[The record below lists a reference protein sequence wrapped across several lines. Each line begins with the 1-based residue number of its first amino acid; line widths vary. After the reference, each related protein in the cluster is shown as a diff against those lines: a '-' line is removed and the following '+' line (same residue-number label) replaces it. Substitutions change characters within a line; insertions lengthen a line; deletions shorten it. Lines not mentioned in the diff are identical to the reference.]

1 MSLSNRKIKICKVI
15 SDKMNE
21 TVVVASQRRLPHPIY
36 KKPVRRQSKF
46 RADDPGNKCRVG
58 DVVRIIETRPM
69 SKTKRWRVLD
79 ILVREE
85 ATEVEPEDV
94 SRGNVA
100 AIMSEIVPGQDPTT
114 SITKTQILPLEPT
127 ESSKSDSQQTDT
139 NGKSVTEPKR
149 KAKTKASD
157 ADATK
162 PETTTEKEAPVNKD
176 SVTEPKRKAKAKASD
191 ADDTKPE
198 TTTEKEA
205 PENKVDSEEGK
216 K

>member
-1 MSLSNRKIKICKVI
+1 MSLSNRKIKICKVV
-15 SDKMNE
+15 SDKMDE
-21 TVVVASQRRLPHPIY
+21 TVVVASQRRLPHPKY

-46 RADDPGNKCRVG
+46 RADDPGNKCSVG

-85 ATEVEPEDV
+85 DTEVRPEDV
-94 SRGNVA
+94 SRGSA
-100 AIMSEIVPGQDPTT
+100 TAIMSEIVPGQDSTT
-114 SITKTQILPLEPT
+114 STTETQILPLEPT

-139 NGKSVTEPKR
+139 NDESITKPKR
-149 KAKTKASD
+149 KAKT
-157 ADATK
+157 
-162 PETTTEKEAPVNKD
+162 E
-176 SVTEPKRKAKAKASD
+176 ASD

-205 PENKVDSEEGK
+205 PVSKDSATKPKRKAKTEASGADDIKPETTTEKEAPVNKVDSEEGK